1 MGGVTFRGFFVRA
14 RLAADDSF
22 LTNAPF
28 TMIAGQTN
36 TRISSC
42 TPANVSFVKYPYI
55 LLVVA
60 SSSLFCTQSGITH
73 TNAQL
78 PRVELTEVQFQWT
91 APPEGTGTIFFG

>member
-1 MGGVTFRGFFVRA
+1 MTFRGFFVRV

-55 LLVVA
+55 LLAVA

-73 TNAQL
+73 NNAA
-78 PRVELTEVQFQWT
+78 RDDFIEVQFQWT